1 MKAEFPGS
9 STDRPQRFACLAAQA
24 FTLIELLV
32 VIAIIAILAGM
43 LLPALAKAKTKAQ
56 GITCMNNG
64 KQMMLA
70 WQLYA
75 GDFDD
80 RCVNNY
86 GVAETA
92 AEISSKRFGN
102 WVNNNMDW
110 TLNEA
115 NTNLLYLRNGLLGP
129 FIGGNVGSYKCPAD
143 KFLADNQKRAG
154 WTQRVRS
161 ISMNAFTG
169 PFSPSIADQNL
180 KANTFETTYKQ
191 FLRIGQIPS
200 PAQIFVTLDENPNSI
215 NDGYYLN
222 TLGNANSWG
231 DAPASFHNNA
241 FGLSFADG
249 HAEIHKWLGN
259 WVNAPGIKRIP
270 GSFSSPGFDARG
282 KQDFQ
287 WLWERTSVRL

>member
-1 MKAEFPGS
+1 MK
-9 STDRPQRFACLAAQA
+9 TRRCLGHLTIGQA

-56 GITCMNNG
+56 GIMCMNNG
-64 KQMMLA
+64 KQLMLA

-75 GDFDD
+75 GDNDD

-92 AEISSKRFGN
+92 AEISSKRYGN

-110 TLNEA
+110 TTAEA

-129 FIGGNVGSYKCPAD
+129 FIGGNVASFKCPAD
-143 KFLADNQKRAG
+143 KFLSDAQHKAG
-154 WTQRVRS
+154 WSQRVRS
-161 ISMNAFTG
+161 ISMNAYVG
-169 PFSPSIADQNL
+169 PFSVSREDQSL
-180 KANTFETTYKQ
+180 KANKFEAGYRQ
-191 FLRIGQIPS
+191 FLRLGQIPA

-222 TLGNANSWG
+222 TSGNSGAWG

-249 HAEIHKWLGN
+249 HAEIHKWLGG
-259 WVNAPGIKRIP
+259 WVNAPQIKRIP
-270 GSFSSPGFDARG
+270 NTFSSGPTFDSRG
-282 KQDFQ
+282 KQDFL
-287 WLWERTSVRL
+287 WLWERTSVKL